1 MILKKE
7 KEQLNSKISDLI
19 EKNESDL
26 KQYEQRILELKDN
39 FELRLKENEKW
50 NKRLEEENNS
60 LKNVIEIVK
69 SERNVDPKKAKPAKI
84 KEDLP
89 KDVVLNE
96 PIDSDTRKILGQMRE
111 MMREMR
117 EMKVENLVSQIINGK
132 EKEVRGVNVCEI
144 CL

>member
-19 EKNESDL
+19 EKNESDM
-26 KQYEQRILELKDN
+26 KQYEQRILELRDN
-39 FELRLKENEKW
+39 FDLRLREHEKW

-69 SERNVDPKKAKPAKI
+69 SERNLNPKKTNPTKI

-89 KDVVLNE
+89 KDVVVE
-96 PIDSDTRKILGQMRE
+96 ESVTSETGKILGQLRE
-111 MMREMR
+111 TMREMR
-117 EMKVENLVSQIINGK
+117 EMKVENLVTQTVNVK
-132 EKEVRGVNVCEI
+132 EKEVRGVLNVCV
-144 CL
+144 